1 MKLAV
6 FGATGGTG
14 RRLITQALAAN
25 YDVRALTRS
34 QAKLPPG
41 EQITAIEGNVLD
53 PEAVSETVEHTD
65 AVVCLL
71 GRTPNNPPDVVSR
84 GTRNIIEAMDDRP
97 VSRLL
102 VLTSMGL
109 GSSSETVPW
118 YVRVANATVLHD
130 LMADKARQEE
140 LIMQSDLDW
149 TIVRPGGLTT
159 APRTGEYI
167 HGVDLDVNARPISRA
182 DVADFLLQI
191 VKEDLYVRET
201 PIVTSQENADLGFFL
216 DQITTIAK
224 RLRTN

>member
-14 RRLITQALAAN
+14 RRLITQALAAD
-25 YDVRALTRS
+25 YDVQALTRS

-53 PEAVSETVEHTD
+53 PKAVSETVEHTD

-71 GRTPNNPPDVVSR
+71 GRTPNNPLNVVSR
-84 GTRNIIEAMDDRP
+84 GTQNIIAAMDDRP

-118 YVRVANATVLHD
+118 YVRIANATILHD
-130 LMADKARQEE
+130 LMADKARPEE
-140 LIMQSDLDW
+140 LVMQSDLDW
-149 TIVRPGGLTT
+149 TIIRPGGLTD
-159 APRTGEYI
+159 APRTGEYV
-167 HGVDLDVNARPISRA
+167 HGIDIDVHARPISRS
-182 DVADFLLQI
+182 DIADFLLQI
-191 VKEDLYVRET
+191 VKEDLYVREI
-201 PIVTSQENADLGFFL
+201 PIVTSQEKADLGFYL
-216 DQITTIAK
+216 DQFTTIAK
-224 RLRTN
+224 RLGTN